1 MLKSEYIQLVKD
13 GTNNRFKDRTIA
25 VHLSLIFEQLFGQLY
40 TNSPEQIDQY
50 TTDFTIPVTRN
61 GKVAYIIFPK
71 QVVHFKD
78 LKKGCRSINTTGDST
93 VQFVPVSLLGRKIY
107 PTINTGDTS
116 IGFEVKTDRAI
127 FDNLPDE
134 IKDVSASL
142 VVPFSQHE
150 LTDNVPAPS
159 GVNELIIQF
168 AIDSLNGKDIPVNIH
183 KSPVR
188 ATPQQ

>member
-1 MLKSEYIQLVKD
+1 MLKGEYIQLVKD

-25 VHLSLIFEQLFGQLY
+25 IHIGLVLEQMLGQLY
-40 TNSPEQIDQY
+40 QAHPEQLDFY
-50 TTDFTIPVTRN
+50 TKSFIITVNKT
-61 GKVAYIIFPK
+61 GKSPYILFPK
-71 QVVHFKD
+71 KIMHFSD
-78 LKKGCRSINTTGDST
+78 LKKGCRSINTTGDTS

-107 PTINTGDTS
+107 PAINTGDTS

-134 IKDVSASL
+134 ITEVVASL
-142 VVPFSQHE
+142 VIPFNQWD
-150 LTDNVPAPS
+150 LTDDIPSPS

-183 KSPVR
+183 KTQPTR
-188 ATPQQ
+188 QQA